1 MSSYSR
7 IFHHIT
13 VEDVKRNKRE
23 RNVLEKIEEFKEEEI
38 IEPLKHVDW
47 REDIGDGKLEENMVT
62 TALMNVVYPSMGE
75 ENLQTLANAEEASY
89 STTTYGNGDT
99 AAPYGNA
106 GSTPSGSSLNANGTG
121 TGDGGG
127 TGNFKVGGEGYAFIP
142 MGEYGDLGW
151 DGQLNLAPVDATDY
165 DTIVIQAQVG
175 DGTNGGRAPTD
186 SYLDDPDLIGYGG
199 IMVSYYLPEM
209 DNTDA
214 NTSSWQLDATIDKY
228 EPGYSRYVDPD
239 YTDNLLPLWRDALP
253 QGISQ
258 LREYSILIPPWAQ
271 KENVTFNIYGFGPFE
286 GTPTGIGGDVA
297 IQSVYFRRLKP
308 LNVVASLDS
317 PEATSFIHDGSPARW
332 KGSREKKRRELARQL
347 KQSNIYLEKKFG
359 LGFPGTGAL
368 PPGEADRYLAA
379 SPRGKAE
386 MRAQWASASGAPQT
400 KYSDRL
406 GGATALQ
413 KYGTTTAGR
422 NRMRRGA
429 LNPFGQRERVRS
441 GAAGRKRVPV
451 YSGRSYRGKRGYGKT
466 TYGTTDKRTAGTYTR
481 GGWSKGIRGTGMSRG
496 GTIDRGT
503 LPQRYIDKYGSRSVT
518 GQQQIKLGRK
528 AAQKTFGPGKKTYVK
543 RTPQSQATFRS
554 NIEKATGQDPRSNVA
569 GKPKQLTPKGTLK
582 TRYPSSSRNW
592 GRIAKNVGYGVARGV
607 LRGVGGKYVK
617 AATTAYDAYSTG
629 KSAYKWMKSSQ
640 GKEARSR
647 VSKGIKSV
655 GKTFKS
661 WANRSKKST
670 RGPNRY
676 QRRSRYSKLYNDFE
690 LQGNTLMEFK
700 LKKPKEF
707 FNPADIKPEYPDE
720 SPPELTKRGYHPDL
734 EAGEK
739 VSKRYNKLDPISARS
754 MPKTGNPHI
763 DRKVAQA
770 AKKPKDATEK
780 KRLRSPKEMREGLTV
795 A

>member
-13 VEDVKRNKRE
+13 VEEVKRNQRE
-23 RNVLEKIEEFKEEEI
+23 RKVLEKIEEFKEEEI
-38 IEPLKHVDW
+38 IEPVKHVDW

-127 TGNFKVGGEGYAFIP
+127 TGNFKVGGAGYAFIP

-165 DTIVIQAQVG
+165 DTITILAQVG

-253 QGISQ
+253 EGISQ

-317 PEATSFIHDGSPARW
+317 PEATSFIRDGSMSSW
-332 KGSREKKRRELARQL
+332 KGSRERKRRELARQL

-368 PPGEADRYLAA
+368 PPGEVDRYLAA
-379 SPRGKAE
+379 SPVGKAE

-400 KYSDRL
+400 KYAERL
-406 GGATALQ
+406 GALPGYGFSYQRGLATDPGRSLRNWWGQ
-413 KYGTTTAGR
+413 GR
-422 NRMRRGA
+422 NVRVPNEKTASWARLRADDRQQIGRFRNPQTGKLKGGSLPNPTKGYQVRQFATGRGGITRT
-429 LNPFGQRERVRS
+429 LNPFLGPGQGLRS
-441 GAAGRKRVPV
+441 GPTPLARQQLERPLRNVRAASKR
-451 YSGRSYRGKRGYGKT
+451 
-466 TYGTTDKRTAGTYTR
+466 
-481 GGWSKGIRGTGMSRG
+481 
-496 GTIDRGT
+496 
-503 LPQRYIDKYGSRSVT
+503 
-518 GQQQIKLGRK
+518 LGRK
-528 AAQKTFGPGKKTYVK
+528 LGGRGRTSQKAYVK

-554 NIEKATGQDPRSNVA
+554 NIEKATGQDPRANVY

-582 TRYPSSSRNW
+582 TPTRAQRAWSAVRNY
-592 GRIAKNVGYGVARGV
+592 GIKRGVRTAASFAAKRIAPK
-607 LRGVGGKYVK
+607 LLPGVGW
-617 AATTAYDAYSTG
+617 ASAAYDAYSAG
-629 KSAYKWMKSSQ
+629 KSLYNWSKSRQ
-640 GKEARSR
+640 GR
-647 VSKGIKSV
+647 
-655 GKTFKS
+655 KT
-661 WANRSKKST
+661 T
-670 RGPNRY
+670 Y
-676 QRRSRYSKLYNDFE
+676 QRNNFE

-707 FNPADIKPEYPDE
+707 FNQVDIKPIHPEDP
-720 SPPELTKRGYHPDL
+720 PPETINGWHPDL
-734 EAGEK
+734 VDGEK

-770 AKKPKDATEK
+770 AKKPKDAREK
-780 KRLRSPKEMREGLTV
+780 KRLRSPKEMRQGLTD